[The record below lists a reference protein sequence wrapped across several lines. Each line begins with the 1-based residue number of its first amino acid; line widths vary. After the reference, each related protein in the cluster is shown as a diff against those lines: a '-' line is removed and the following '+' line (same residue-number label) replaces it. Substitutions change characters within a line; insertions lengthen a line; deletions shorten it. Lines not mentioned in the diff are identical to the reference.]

1 MSALIHHIKRTSL
14 TSRPMQPRVESRWS
28 WRPDPRPFLRRERT
42 PLGTG
47 SGVFDAA
54 LGTGSGVCDAALGTG
69 SGLCYA
75 KRCRQPVVAGVG
87 PGAAV
92 SPPSFSAL
100 RAQRPRASAVP
111 RWTCRPPGAVGTGAR
126 RGSTTRGACDATSE
140 FPRSLET
147 LHAYLLAAPRPPGS
161 AVLLVSQCHL
171 ALSQARHG
179 HLPCR
184 WARWLPPA
192 LLWKRIARRV
202 AGTAISGPRSC
213 S

>member
-1 MSALIHHIKRTSL
+1 MSKKEIAAFSYQKKPFLKNHKMSALIHHIKRTSL
-14 TSRPMQPRVESRWS
+14 MSRPMQPRVESPWS

-47 SGVFDAA
+47 SGIFDAA

-100 RAQRPRASAVP
+100 RAQWPRASAVGP
-111 RWTCRPPGAVGTGAR
+111 VGPVARRGPWGQVRGGALPPGAPVTPPLSSPGPSKP
-126 RGSTTRGACDATSE
+126 STLTFWR
-140 FPRSLET
+140 
-147 LHAYLLAAPRPPGS
+147 
-161 AVLLVSQCHL
+161 
-171 ALSQARHG
+171 
-179 HLPCR
+179 
-184 WARWLPPA
+184 PPA
-192 LLWKRIARRV
+192 LPA
-202 AGTAISGPRSC
+202 APC
-213 S
+213 SS